1 MRRIAGNTFVFQRD
15 SSFAHRA
22 REAVQLLKQETS
34 DSIYP
39 DLWPPNSPDL
49 NSVDYRIWGQ
59 MQERVY
65 KTPVRDTNLKQRLT
79 STMGEHKLSQNVID
93 EAARE
98 SGYAHA

>member
-1 MRRIAGNTFVFQRD
+1 
-15 SSFAHRA
+15 
-22 REAVQLLKQETS
+22 
-34 DSIYP
+34 
-39 DLWPPNSPDL
+39 
-49 NSVDYRIWGQ
+49 